1 MGHYTYLLINIFTI
15 LFPLALSFDKKVNF
29 FSNIRHVIFG
39 TGLGGLIFI
48 PWDMAFTA
56 MNIWSF
62 NPNYNLGI
70 YLGNMPLEEYLF
82 FLTVPYA
89 CLFIYECLRGY
100 IKRDFLR
107 GIHFIITPFAILIL
121 TLLVINNFE
130 KTYTAVASAF
140 LILLLFIQLI
150 KLRQYMSWFYISYLV
165 CLIPF
170 FIVNGILTSMPVIV
184 YNDAANLGLRLG
196 TIPVDDFIYN
206 AGLLLIVTIGYE
218 WSKRKFKPKP
228 AEIKEPTAAEISLNQ

>member
-1 MGHYTYLLINIFTI
+1 MGHNTYLLLNIFTI

-62 NPNYNLGI
+62 NSEYNLGI
-70 YLGNMPLEEYLF
+70 YLGNMPLEEF
-82 FLTVPYA
+82 FFFITVPYA
-89 CLFIYECLRGY
+89 CLFIYECLRVY
-100 IKRDFLR
+100 LKRDILR
-107 GIHFIITPFAILIL
+107 GTHFSFTPIAAIGL
-121 TLLVINNFE
+121 TLLMINNFDR
-130 KTYTAVASAF
+130 TYTAVASAF
-140 LILLLFIQLI
+140 LILLLLIQLI
-150 KLRQYMSWFYISYLV
+150 KLRRYMSWFYVSYLV

-184 YNDAANLGLRLG
+184 YNDTANLGIRLG

-228 AEIKEPTAAEISLNQ
+228 VEIKEPKEVETNLNQ